1 MLKTTS
7 ARSKINTNFDTKYHE
22 GSGFIKF
29 GIAFWIQR
37 VRFLIHSIFLLLA
50 QYLTDA
56 SCFTVYLKKE
66 KQPDKDIITYNL
78 TEPVTPHQYN
88 SPSKYDIPKYTIQ
101 DNCPSILNIPKIERS
116 NDNKGWTLKLS

>member
-7 ARSKINTNFDTKYHE
+7 ARLKLNTNFDTKYRE
-22 GSGFIKF
+22 DSGFIKF

-37 VRFLIHSIFLLLA
+37 VRFLIHSIFFLLLA

-78 TEPVTPHQYN
+78 TEPVTPFKYN
-88 SPSKYDIPKYTIQ
+88 GIPHYDPKYEKQ
-101 DNCPSILNIPKIERS
+101 VNCPSTLDIPKIERS
-116 NDNKGWTLKLS
+116 NDNEGWTT